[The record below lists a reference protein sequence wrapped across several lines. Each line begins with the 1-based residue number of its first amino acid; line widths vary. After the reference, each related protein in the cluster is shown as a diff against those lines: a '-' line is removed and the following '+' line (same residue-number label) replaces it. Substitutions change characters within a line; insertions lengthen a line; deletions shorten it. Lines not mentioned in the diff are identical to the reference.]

1 MWYHRSFPFTV
12 VATQLLHI
20 ALTSYGPCDRGVNAP
35 CFTKTRTIT
44 MSPSENFTSEVGLN
58 CVSFVKSDCCC
69 FRAAFIV
76 RLARSTMAE
85 LCGQYGM

>member
-20 ALTSYGPCDRGVNAP
+20 ALTSYGPCHRGVNAP

-58 CVSFVKSDCCC
+58 CVSFVSLIAVVSEQ
-69 FRAAFIV
+69 RVHVALPTSLVIA
-76 RLARSTMAE
+76 
-85 LCGQYGM
+85 

>member
-20 ALTSYGPCDRGVNAP
+20 ALTSYGPCHRGVNAP

-58 CVSFVKSDCCC
+58 CVSLLSLIAVVSEQ
-69 FRAAFIV
+69 RMHVALPASLVI
-76 RLARSTMAE
+76 A
-85 LCGQYGM
+85 